1 MPAIRRLDESLVE
14 QFRKDWDAM
23 SSKSLRVKYKLSTKT
38 LNIWSKL
45 YNCTIPKKR
54 IYDQYVS
61 VTADALKVTPR
72 DIMSQMAKPDF
83 GKVGLEHID
92 ELQACNEQFMKV
104 INDTT
109 MAKRE
114 KDDLLFSIAE
124 KAMGNFISQSP
135 TAGQFNDGMY
145 NFYKLKLYE
154 KKVFIADKEEKQLD
168 AQTLK
173 NLKKKYIGE
182 AMDGICAELSI
193 SERRFF
199 EHLVNVATRR
209 ILDRKKKANESMQQR
224 ALELNGH
231 VITPEPIIEPPIVNA
246 EIISS

>member
-1 MPAIRRLDESLVE
+1 MAPKKQLDELLVE
-14 QFRKDWDAM
+14 QFRKDWDTM
-23 SSKSLRVKYKLSTKT
+23 SYQSLQIKYKLSVAT
-38 LNIWSKL
+38 LTSWSKI
-45 YNCTIPKKR
+45 YNCKLPKKR
-54 IYDQYVS
+54 VCDQNTS
-61 VTADALKVTPR
+61 VTKVDVKITPQE
-72 DIMSQMAKPDF
+72 IMSQMKTPDF

-92 ELQACNEQFMKV
+92 ELKACNEEFMRV

-114 KDDLLFSIAE
+114 RDDLLFSIAE
-124 KAMGNFISQSP
+124 RAMGIFISQSP
-135 TAGQFNDGMY
+135 TAGQYNEGMY

-154 KKVFIADKEEKQLD
+154 KKVGIADKEEKQID

-173 NLKKKYIGE
+173 SLKKKFIQE
-182 AMDGICAELSI
+182 AMDAIVGELSVG
-193 SERRFF
+193 ERRFF
-199 EHLVNVATRR
+199 EHLVNMATKR

-224 ALELNGH
+224 AIELNGH